1 MASGKTILAEIL
13 VKKLE
18 FNSVSTRLL
27 VAKLIGMNDFGTS
40 NRTDFQTK
48 AAQFIKS
55 GNGAAR
61 LAKEIKTVIGKTS
74 RWTVIDGVR
83 QVATLKNLRSFFTN
97 LTVLYIDSSRDDAF
111 RNFQKRTGRNA
122 TLDEFRKFRFHEVE
136 KEIPLLKYE
145 SDAYIFNGG
154 NQRQLLDNFK
164 EWFYSTA
171 R

>member
-1 MASGKTILAEIL
+1 
-13 VKKLE
+13 
-18 FNSVSTRLL
+18 
-27 VAKLIGMNDFGTS
+27 
-40 NRTDFQTK
+40 
-48 AAQFIKS
+48 
-55 GNGAAR
+55 
-61 LAKEIKTVIGKTS
+61 VIGKTS

-83 QVATLKNLRSFFTN
+83 QVATLKNLRSFFPN

-122 TLDEFRKFRFHEVE
+122 TLDEFREFRFHEVE

-164 EWFYSTA
+164 KWFFSTA
-171 R
+171 G